1 MMVDLFAYSPDAVTV
16 VRTYQGKRFI
26 YACNTAFYTMTGYSG
41 NQLIGLE
48 LSSLPLDGNHPLW
61 PIFERL
67 CASIALGNSE
77 AFAES
82 QVTLMDSQLFGELH
96 AKKMHAARD
105 AFVLIT
111 IRDRSEHKWIEEM
124 TYERDPI
131 VSMLLTTAGTVT
143 SMRSYRGPLSYDVL
157 ELSRM
162 DSDQFV
168 ALPDRARVRNGL
180 RRLLFSKETGEFQF
194 TLQLFGDQF
203 HVHSII
209 KPFYS
214 GNGSFRCFA
223 ILVLSMEAFSSMETA
238 EAFEPPAVTEEPN
251 AATDVYVADSSYKLR
266 LLMLE
271 KRVSVTQLA
280 ENTQISLT
288 TISNIRNGK
297 IKKPQRLTAQLIAD
311 ELGVAPSDIWSS
323 YK

>member
-26 YACNTAFYTMTGYSG
+26 YACNTAFYTMTGYTG

-61 PIFERL
+61 PIVDRL
-67 CASIALGNSE
+67 CASIALGNSD

-82 QVTLMDSQLFGELH
+82 RVTLPKHSQLFGELH
-96 AKKMHAARD
+96 AKKMKASRE
-105 AFVLIT
+105 AFILIT

-180 RRLLFSKETGEFQF
+180 RRLLFSKESGEFKF
-194 TLQLFGDQF
+194 TLQLFQDQF
-203 HVHSII
+203 HVHSIV

-214 GNGSFRCFA
+214 GDGSFRCFA
-223 ILVLSMEAFSSMETA
+223 ILVLSMEAVPGTETA
-238 EAFEPPAVTEEPN
+238 EASAPPALPEDSGK
-251 AATDVYVADSSYKLR
+251 AADVVADSSYKLR